1 MLDNSDRMF
10 TKAEESGL
18 NNEKVTFRIDL
29 DDNKSVTDEIKEG
42 QDEETKAISDLEKL
56 KIDEYK
62 LK

>member
-1 MLDNSDRMF
+1 MF